1 MLWLGIVKITY
12 WVHNNNLLMKSI
24 PIQYRHGYPN
34 PTLIIGHHLL
44 HIRTYQKQIIWK
56 NHKILLAFL
65 ITSQQYISWKIWF
78 VRICKAKGDGQ

>member
-34 PTLIIGHHLL
+34 PDSDNTTGCATSTVTPLL
-44 HIRTYQKQIIWK
+44 Q
-56 NHKILLAFL
+56 
-65 ITSQQYISWKIWF
+65 
-78 VRICKAKGDGQ
+78 